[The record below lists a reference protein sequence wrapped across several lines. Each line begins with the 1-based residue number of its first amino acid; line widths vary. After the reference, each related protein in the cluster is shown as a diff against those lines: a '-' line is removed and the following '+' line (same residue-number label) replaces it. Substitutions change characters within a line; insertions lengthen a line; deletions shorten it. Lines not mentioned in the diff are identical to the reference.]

1 MTLSFAPKR
10 SSYIYIYISRPFKFR
25 CANPFRFAGVLRI
38 CEPFSSVTSMKWIN
52 AQGLREHGTGNT
64 QHKTFSLVILSRE
77 KRFPWLYIS

>member
-10 SSYIYIYISRPFKFR
+10 SSYIYIYISGPFNFAALIR
-25 CANPFRFAGVLRI
+25 FVSPESCA
-38 CEPFSSVTSMKWIN
+38 PFSSVTSVKWIN

-64 QHKTFSLVILSRE
+64 QHKTFSLVILSCE